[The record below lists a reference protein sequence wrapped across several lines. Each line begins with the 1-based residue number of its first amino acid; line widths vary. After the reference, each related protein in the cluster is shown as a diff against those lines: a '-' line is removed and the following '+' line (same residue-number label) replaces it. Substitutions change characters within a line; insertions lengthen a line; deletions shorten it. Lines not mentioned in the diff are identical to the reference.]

1 MSEKIV
7 VENQIAIFN
16 LLSALFREVTGK
28 APKVKVLGEDGI
40 IILEAME
47 NSVIFQDGV
56 LSAPFVPLK
65 GTDKD
70 S

>member
-1 MSEKIV
+1 MSEKIII
-7 VENQIAIFN
+7 ENQIATFN

-28 APKVKVLGEDGI
+28 APKVKVSGEDGL
-40 IILEAME
+40 IILEAAE

-56 LSAPFVPLK
+56 LSVPSGPLK